1 MISERL
7 SGILLHVTSLP
18 SNGGIGD
25 FGPAAY
31 QFVDFLTAAKQRL
44 WQVLPLNPVGYGNSP
59 YSALSAFAGNALL
72 ISLELL
78 QREGWLYAGE
88 TDGLAG
94 NTGPVDFGRAYD
106 EKIPLI
112 QRAARRFIER
122 ATDKQRS
129 SFEQFR
135 ENNKGWLI
143 DYARFIVLRR
153 LNDYRHWNEWPSG
166 LCSHDETALAAF
178 DTEHKDELDIVHAVQ
193 FFFSEQWTAL
203 RAYCTS
209 RDVRVMG
216 DMAIFVSYDS
226 ADVWANK
233 ELFELD
239 ESFKP
244 VAVSGVPPD
253 YFSETGQ
260 RWGNPLYRWRYL
272 EQHGFDWWVDRVK
285 RQLELYDLLRLD
297 HFRGFQAYWRIPAEE
312 ETAMHG
318 EWVEAP
324 GFALFDRLKAALG
337 GSLPLIAEDLGV
349 ITDKVDKLRCDFGM
363 PGMRVLQFGFSGRGA
378 HLHLPHKYDRNTVCY
393 TGTHDNDTTLGWWQ
407 SAGDNDRRNL
417 VTYLG
422 PLAHPHDVVWAMIR
436 CAERSVASICI
447 IPLQDLLHLDSSA
460 RMNTTNPIAS
470 RICARSPGSSPGRR
484 RGSCCRAGTAS
495 DRGWRA
501 SRISGCCARCS
512 RVGRFSP
519 PRSPI
524 WRWCSPNPTWALP
537 RIICRS

>member
-18 SNGGIGD
+18 SYGGIGD

-31 QFVDFLTAAKQRL
+31 EFVDFLVTAKQRL
-44 WQVLPLNPVGYGNSP
+44 WQVLPLSPTGYGNSP
-59 YSALSAFAGNALL
+59 YSALSAFAGNPVLL
-72 ISLELL
+72 SLEKL
-78 QREGWLYAGE
+78 RDDGWLAPREIEEVAGH
-88 TDGLAG
+88 D
-94 NTGPVDFGRAYD
+94 GPVDFGRAAA
-106 EKIPLI
+106 EKLPL
-112 QRAARRFIER
+112 IER
-122 ATDKQRS
+122 AAGRFLKSEDRS
-129 SFEQFR
+129 AYERFKEKHAS
-135 ENNKGWLI
+135 WLM
-143 DYARFIVLRR
+143 DYARYTVLRR
-153 LNDYRHWNEWPSG
+153 LHGYTHWNQWPAE
-166 LCSHDETALAAF
+166 LAAHDAGALAV
-178 DTEHKDELDIVHAVQ
+178 LD
-193 FFFSEQWTAL
+193 SEQADALELECAIQYLFTLQWDAL
-203 RAYCTS
+203 RAYCTE

-239 ESFKP
+239 ERYQP
-244 VAVSGVPPD
+244 TAVSGVPPD

-272 EQHGFDWWVDRVK
+272 EQHGFDWWVARVK

-337 GSLPLIAEDLGV
+337 GALPLIAEDLGV
-349 ITDKVDKLRCDFGM
+349 ITDKVERLRCDFDM
-363 PGMRVLQFGFSGRGA
+363 PGMRVLQFGFAGRGA
-378 HLHLPHKYDRNTVCY
+378 HMHLPHKHDRNMVCY

-407 SAGDNDRRNL
+407 KAGAVDRTNL
-417 VTYLG
+417 LTYLG

-447 IPLQDLLHLDSSA
+447 IPLQDVLHLGDEA
-460 RMNTTNPIAS
+460 RMNTPGAPENNWTWRYTRGALHVDFATQLRHITEECDRDAYVPEEALADVLPSRPQAS
-470 RICARSPGSSPGRR
+470 LHETELAGS
-484 RGSCCRAGTAS
+484 AA
-495 DRGWRA
+495 A
-501 SRISGCCARCS
+501 
-512 RVGRFSP
+512 
-519 PRSPI
+519 
-524 WRWCSPNPTWALP
+524 
-537 RIICRS
+537 

>member
-18 SNGGIGD
+18 SYGGIGD

-31 QFVDFLTAAKQRL
+31 GFVDFIASAKQRL

-59 YSALSAFAGNALL
+59 YSALSAYAGNPLL
-72 ISLELL
+72 ISLEKL
-78 QREGWLYAGE
+78 QQDGWLYAGE
-88 TDGLAG
+88 IDGLAG
-94 NTGPVDFGRAYD
+94 HNGKVDFGRATA
-106 EKIPLI
+106 EKMPLI
-112 QRAARRFIER
+112 ERAARRFLAG
-122 ATDKQRS
+122 ATGQLCKA
-129 SFEQFR
+129 FEHFR
-135 ENNKGWLI
+135 ETHASWLV
-143 DYARFIVLRR
+143 DYARFTVLRR
-153 LNDYRHWNEWPSG
+153 LNGFVHWNEWPAE
-166 LCSHDETALAAF
+166 LCAHEEAALAIFDKEHHDELEIEYA
-178 DTEHKDELDIVHAVQ
+178 IQ
-193 FFFSEQWTAL
+193 FLFTEQWEAL

-233 ELFELD
+233 DIFELD
-239 ESFKP
+239 ENYKP
-244 VAVSGVPPD
+244 TAVSGVPPD
-253 YFSETGQ
+253 YFSATGQ

-272 EQHGFDWWVDRVK
+272 EQHGFDWWIARVK

-324 GFALFDRLKAALG
+324 GFALFDRLKSALG

-393 TGTHDNDTTLGWWQ
+393 TGTHDNDTTLGWWH
-407 SAGDNDRRNL
+407 SAGDADRQNL
-417 VTYLG
+417 LTYLG
-422 PLAHPHDVVWAMIR
+422 PLQHPNDVVWAMIR
-436 CAERSVASICI
+436 CAERSVAAICI
-447 IPLQDLLHLDSSA
+447 LPVQDLLHLGDEG
-460 RMNTTNPIAS
+460 RMNT
-470 RICARSPGSSPGRR
+470 PGAPENNWTWRYNVDALHPDLSSQLRHITEECDRDAYVPEEALADAPAPPEALHDQSGEQQ
-484 RGSCCRAGTAS
+484 GTEA
-495 DRGWRA
+495 
-501 SRISGCCARCS
+501 
-512 RVGRFSP
+512 
-519 PRSPI
+519 
-524 WRWCSPNPTWALP
+524 
-537 RIICRS
+537 

>member
-18 SNGGIGD
+18 SYGGIGD

-31 QFVDFLTAAKQRL
+31 EFVNFLAEGKQRL

-59 YSALSAFAGNALL
+59 YSALSAFAGNPLL

-78 QREGWLYAGE
+78 VRDGWLHAGE
-88 TDGLAG
+88 IEGLAG
-94 NTGPVDFGRAYD
+94 HNGNVDFNRAHD

-112 QRAARRFIER
+112 ERAAKRFLHH
-122 ATDKQRS
+122 ATGPQCS
-129 SFEQFR
+129 AFEKFR
-135 ENNKGWLI
+135 EDNKYWLI
-143 DYARFIVLRR
+143 DFARFIVLRR
-153 LNDYRHWNEWPSG
+153 RHGYVHWTEWEAG
-166 LCSHDETALAAF
+166 LAAHDDKAIAEADKEHHDEL
-178 DTEHKDELDIVHAVQ
+178 ELVYAIQ
-193 FFFSEQWTAL
+193 FFFAEQWSAL

-209 RDVRVMG
+209 KDVRIMG

-233 ELFELD
+233 EIFDLD
-239 ESFKP
+239 ENFKP
-244 VAVSGVPPD
+244 IAVSGVPPD
-253 YFSETGQ
+253 YFSATGQ

-272 EQHGFDWWVDRVK
+272 EQHGFQWWIDRVK

-312 ETAMHG
+312 ETAMNG

-324 GFALFDRLKAALG
+324 GFALFDHLKAALG
-337 GSLPLIAEDLGV
+337 GALPLIAEDLGV

-378 HLHLPHKYDRNTVCY
+378 HIHLPHKYEHNTVCY

-407 SAGDNDRRNL
+407 SAGEADRRNL

-422 PLAHPHDVVWAMIR
+422 PLAHPNDCVWSMIR
-436 CAERSVASICI
+436 CAERSVAAICI
-447 IPLQDLLHLDSSA
+447 IPLQDLLHLGPEG
-460 RMNTTNPIAS
+460 RMNTPGAPENNWAWRFQTNALHPDFATQLRHITEECDRDAYVPDEPEVEASPAPPEALSDQSGEQQGSQPEAIA
-470 RICARSPGSSPGRR
+470 
-484 RGSCCRAGTAS
+484 AS
-495 DRGWRA
+495 
-501 SRISGCCARCS
+501 
-512 RVGRFSP
+512 
-519 PRSPI
+519 
-524 WRWCSPNPTWALP
+524 
-537 RIICRS
+537 